1 MGNGRALSGG
11 SSGSRLVWF
20 RALAAACVLL
30 TAACL
35 LLGPGSRRYSQN
47 AAQLWASPIQTAS
60 GSLFSPSRR
69 SLFRSSEAKQ
79 DARSILAKLPL
90 IFEANQ
96 GQADPSV
103 KFLARGAG
111 YTLLLDET
119 GAKLALQTASAART
133 EKSVRMTLVGANPAS
148 TLDGTGALPGKTNYL
163 LGNDPQKWHTGVA
176 QYAGVHYKSVYPG
189 IDLAFYG
196 NQGRLEYDFQVAPG
210 ADPTQAELRFDGT
223 AKLVLIDGDLI
234 LTSDKGESR
243 VTLRAPHIY
252 QRVGTRQQSVD
263 GRFVLRA
270 ANRVGFEVGPYD
282 RSRELVIDPVLEFSS
297 YFGGSGSETAPAVAV
312 NGDGFIYIAGT
323 TQGSPETSFP
333 TATTQTL
340 IPTTLSLSSSNPSH
354 IFVAKIDPTTP
365 AVVYETFLGG
375 TGTDTLCPAYPGY
388 AFAFPCSGLGVDIS
402 GKVYVVGNTTS
413 TDFPTYGVPYQSTPK
428 AKGTQCPV
436 SSTVPCTSVF
446 VSVLTSSGTSGSY
459 STYLSGTGNDQ
470 ASGMAIDTNGDV
482 FVTGTTTSTGT
493 SDAPSFTNQF
503 PVTYLPVPYQ
513 IAPRAAT
520 QFFVTKVNTNNVSTA
535 SIAYSTYFGGATP
548 TSPVVVGGGIAV
560 DTIGNVYFSGTTN
573 FFNSGES
580 QAGSGGGQVT
590 DFPIVNAYQPCLDTP
605 PPTVITYPL
614 ACTAPTTTP
623 YPFDAFVAKIN
634 PNNAQTGSAQLL
646 FSTYLGG
653 GTSGGST
660 AGAGIT
666 IDSANVYLTGTTN
679 SSDFILP
686 TGSGA
691 FQECLNTPQNP
702 TNGTCPTTAN
712 GGATAATDAY
722 VARFSLPTT
731 GTTGTPSIVGLGY
744 FSYLG
749 GTANDSGLAI
759 AVDTASGALVTGWTQ
774 SGTIG
779 AQDPTTG
786 FPVTLPNNPIQSV
799 LGGPQN
805 AFFAHIQ
812 TTTQGGQNAQA
823 SFATYFG
830 GNGTDRGTGI
840 AVDSGLNT
848 YIVGDTTSGN
858 TSSGT
863 SSLQLDKPVQ
873 SELNGNGVTNGPPDA
888 FVVKLGTAADLC
900 ITCVAPVLP
909 ANLVAAGNPV
919 TITFTVTNQG
929 PDLASN
935 IIVSGTGAPFTSAS
949 AGSGTCSAPSNDSIA
964 CTIPALQS
972 GSSSVVSFTVT
983 PTQAGLY
990 APIVSVS
997 SVNNNDPNPT
1007 NNTDTFPFTAT
1018 IFTASVLPN
1027 GQTVSAGNT
1036 ASYTVQVTA
1045 VPVFSSSITL
1055 GCSSAPVGATCNFG
1069 STSISLT
1076 STNSASTSL
1085 NVTTTARPVNG
1096 AGLISTR
1103 GPFYAFWLMVP
1114 GMALIGVGAGG
1125 KRRRSWLL
1133 GGLGLSLLFVLVLL
1147 QPACSSGK
1155 TPTTVS
1161 GTPAGNYSMTLTAT
1175 SGSFTQS
1182 ASFNLTVQ

>member
-1 MGNGRALSGG
+1 MGNGRALSGE
-11 SSGSRLVWF
+11 SSGSRLVLV

-30 TAACL
+30 AAACL
-35 LLGPGSRRYSQN
+35 LLGSNSRRYSQN
-47 AAQLWASPIQTAS
+47 AAQVSASPNQTAS
-60 GSLFSPSRR
+60 GSLFSPSSLSR
-69 SLFRSSEAKQ
+69 SFFRSSDTKP
-79 DARSILAKLPL
+79 DAHSILAKLPL

-119 GAKLALQTASAART
+119 GAKLELQTVSAART
-133 EKSVRMTLVGANPAS
+133 EKSVHMTLVGGNPAS
-148 TLDGTGALPGKTNYL
+148 ILDGTGALPGKTNYL
-163 LGNDPQKWHTGVA
+163 LGNDPHKWHTGVA
-176 QYAGVHYKSVYPG
+176 QFAGVHYKSVYPG
-189 IDLAFYG
+189 IDLVFYG

-210 ADPTQAELRFDGT
+210 ADPAQAELQFDGA
-223 AKLVLIDGDLI
+223 AKLELTDGDLI
-234 LTSDKGESR
+234 LAGNEGEGR
-243 VTLRAPHIY
+243 VRLRKPRIY
-252 QRVGTRQQSVD
+252 QNAGDHQQPVD
-263 GRFVLRA
+263 SRFVLRA
-270 ANRVGFEVGPYD
+270 SNRVGFEVGSYD
-282 RSRELVIDPVLEFSS
+282 RSRELVIDPLLEFST

-333 TATTQTL
+333 VATAQTL
-340 IPTTLSLSSSNPSH
+340 IPVGLSLTSSSPSH
-354 IFVAKIDPTTP
+354 IFVAKIDPTGP
-365 AVVYETFLGG
+365 SVVYETFLGG
-375 TGTDTLCPAYPGY
+375 TGTDTLCPVYPGY
-388 AFAFPCSGLGVDIS
+388 TFPFPCSGLGVDIS
-402 GKVYVVGNTTS
+402 GKVYIVGNTTS
-413 TDFPTYGVPYQSTPK
+413 IDFPTNGVPYQTAPK
-428 AKGTQCPV
+428 AKGSQC
-436 SSTVPCTSVF
+436 SGITCTSIF
-446 VSVLTSSGTSGSY
+446 VSVLNTQGSQLGYSS
-459 STYLSGTGNDQ
+459 YLSGTGNDQ
-470 ASGMAIDTNGDV
+470 ASGMTIDTNADV
-482 FVTGTTTSTGT
+482 FITGTTTSN
-493 SDAPSFTNQF
+493 DAGAISPTPDNF
-503 PVTYLPVPYQ
+503 PATYLPVPYQ
-513 IAPRAAT
+513 TSPRAAT
-520 QFFVTKVNTNNVSTA
+520 QFFVTKVNTNNVGTA

-548 TSPVVVGGGIAV
+548 ASPVVVGGGVAV
-560 DTIGNVYFSGTTN
+560 DTIGNIYFSGTTN

-605 PPTVITYPL
+605 PPTIITFPL
-614 ACTAPTTTP
+614 QCTAPTTTP

-653 GTSGGST
+653 GPSNGLT

-691 FQECLNTPQNP
+691 FQPCLNTPP
-702 TNGTCPTTAN
+702 VTPPVPCTSTGGPTT
-712 GGATAATDAY
+712 ATDAY
-722 VARFSLPTT
+722 VARFSLPASSTT
-731 GTTGTPSIVGLGY
+731 GTAGSVGLGY

-749 GTANDSGLAI
+749 GTGSDAGLAI
-759 AVDTASGALVTGWTQ
+759 AVDTASGALVAGWTQ
-774 SGTIG
+774 ST
-779 AQDPTTG
+779 D
-786 FPVTLPNNPIQSV
+786 FPVTLPNNPIQST
-799 LGGPQN
+799 LNGLQN
-805 AFFAHIQ
+805 AFFAHVQ
-812 TTTQGGQNAQA
+812 TTTLGGQNTQA

-840 AVDSGLNT
+840 AVDSSLNT
-848 YIVGDTTSGN
+848 YMVGDTTS
-858 TSSGT
+858 
-863 SSLQLDKPVQ
+863 SSLLQMDKPVQ
-873 SELNGNGVTNGPPDA
+873 SLLNGPSDA

-935 IIVSGTGAPFTSAS
+935 IIVSGTGAPFTSATV
-949 AGSGTCSAPSNDSIA
+949 GSGTCSTPSNNSIA
-964 CTIPALQS
+964 CTIPALQA
-972 GSSSVVSFTVT
+972 GSPALVTFTVT

-997 SVNNNDPNPT
+997 SVTNNDPNPT
-1007 NNTDTFPFTAT
+1007 NNTETFPFTAT
-1018 IFTASVLPN
+1018 IFSVSVLPN

-1036 ASYTVQVTA
+1036 APYTVQITA
-1045 VPVFSSSITL
+1045 NPVFASSISL

-1069 STSISLT
+1069 SNSINLT

-1096 AGLISTR
+1096 AGLKINR
-1103 GPFYAFWLMVP
+1103 GWFYAFWMMVP
-1114 GMALIGVGAGG
+1114 GIALIGGGAGG
-1125 KRRRSWLL
+1125 KRRRKWLL
-1133 GGLGLSLLFVLVLL
+1133 GGSAVLLLFALVLL

>member
-11 SSGSRLVWF
+11 SSGSRLVLV
-20 RALAAACVLL
+20 RALAAACVLVV
-30 TAACL
+30 AACL
-35 LLGPGSRRYSQN
+35 LLGSNSRRYSQN
-47 AAQLWASPIQTAS
+47 AAQVSAFSNQTAS
-60 GSLFSPSRR
+60 ESLFSPSSQSR
-69 SLFRSSEAKQ
+69 SSFRSSDTKP
-79 DARSILAKLPL
+79 DAHSILAKLPL

-111 YTLLLDET
+111 YMLLLDET
-119 GAKLALQTASAART
+119 GAKLVLQTASAART
-133 EKSVRMTLVGANPAS
+133 EKSVHMTLVGANADS
-148 TLDGTGALPGKTNYL
+148 TLDATGPLPGRTNYL
-163 LGNDPQKWHTGVA
+163 MGNDPHKWHTDVA
-176 QYAGVHYKSVYPG
+176 QFAGVHYKSVYPG

-210 ADPTQAELRFDGT
+210 ADPAQAELQFDGA
-223 AKLVLIDGDLI
+223 AKLELADGDLT
-234 LTSDKGESR
+234 LVGNEGEGR
-243 VTLRAPHIY
+243 VRLRKPRIY
-252 QRVGTRQQSVD
+252 QNVGDHQQPVD

-282 RSRELVIDPVLEFSS
+282 RSRELVIDPLLEFST
-297 YFGGSGSETAPAVAV
+297 YFGGSGSETAPAAAV

-333 TATTQTL
+333 AATAQTL
-340 IPTTLSLSSSNPSH
+340 IPVGLSLASSSPSH
-354 IFVAKIDPTTP
+354 IFVAKIDPTGP
-365 AVVYETFLGG
+365 SVVYETFLGG
-375 TGTDTLCPAYPGY
+375 SGTDTLCPSYPGY
-388 AFAFPCSGLGVDIS
+388 TFPFPCSGLGVDIS
-402 GKVYVVGNTTS
+402 GKVYLVGNTTS
-413 TDFPTYGVPYQSTPK
+413 TDFPFNGVPYQSKPAT
-428 AKGTQCPV
+428 KGSQC
-436 SSTVPCTSVF
+436 SGITCTSIF
-446 VSVLTSSGTSGSY
+446 VTVLNTQGSQLGYSS
-459 STYLSGTGNDQ
+459 YLSGNGNDQ
-470 ASGMAIDTNGDV
+470 ASGMAIDTNADV
-482 FVTGTTTSTGT
+482 FITGTTTSNDVA
-493 SDAPSFTNQF
+493 SLSPQDDF
-503 PVTYLPVPYQ
+503 PATYLPVPYQ
-513 IAPRAAT
+513 TAPRAAT
-520 QFFVTKVNTNNVSTA
+520 QFFVTKVNTNNVGAA

-548 TSPVVVGGGIAV
+548 ASPVVVGGGIAV
-560 DTIGNVYFSGTTN
+560 DTIGNIYFSGTTN

-605 PPTVITYPL
+605 PPTIITFPL
-614 ACTAPTTTP
+614 QCTAPTTTP
-623 YPFDAFVAKIN
+623 FPFDAFVAKIN

-653 GTSGGST
+653 GPSNGFT

-691 FQECLNTPQNP
+691 FQPCLNTPP
-702 TNGTCPTTAN
+702 VTPPVPCTST
-712 GGATAATDAY
+712 GGPTAATDAY
-722 VARFSLPTT
+722 VARFSLPASSTT
-731 GTTGTPSIVGLGY
+731 GTAGTVGLGY

-749 GTANDSGLAI
+749 GSLNDAGLAA
-759 AVDTASGALVTGWTQ
+759 AVDTASGALLTGWTQ
-774 SGTIG
+774 S
-779 AQDPTTG
+779 AD
-786 FPVTLPNNPIQSV
+786 FPATLLNNPIQSTIS
-799 LGGPQN
+799 GPQN

-812 TTTQGGQNAQA
+812 TTTIGGQNTQA

-840 AVDSGLNT
+840 AVDSSLNT
-848 YIVGDTTSGN
+848 YMVGDTTS
-858 TSSGT
+858 S
-863 SSLQLDKPVQ
+863 SSLPLDKPVQ
-873 SELNGNGVTNGPPDA
+873 SLLDGPSDA

-935 IIVSGTGAPFTSAS
+935 IIVSGTGAPFTSATV
-949 AGSGTCSAPSNDSIA
+949 GSGTCSTPSNNSIA
-964 CTIPALQS
+964 CTIPALQA
-972 GSSSVVSFTVT
+972 GSPALVTFTVT

-997 SVNNNDPNPT
+997 SVTNNDPVTT
-1007 NNTDTFPFTAT
+1007 NNTETFPFTAT
-1018 IFTASVLPN
+1018 IFSVSVLPN

-1036 ASYTVQVTA
+1036 APYTVQITA
-1045 VPVFSSSITL
+1045 NPVFASSISL

-1069 STSISLT
+1069 SNSINLT

-1096 AGLISTR
+1096 AGLKINRAWS
-1103 GPFYAFWLMVP
+1103 YAFWLMVP
-1114 GMALIGVGAGG
+1114 GMALIGVGTGG
-1125 KRRRSWLL
+1125 KRKRRWL
-1133 GGLGLSLLFVLVLL
+1133 GGSAVLLLLALVLL
-1147 QPACSSGK
+1147 QPACSGGK

>member
-11 SSGSRLVWF
+11 SSGSRLVLV
-20 RALAAACVLL
+20 RALAAVCVLFV
-30 TAACL
+30 AACL
-35 LLGPGSRRYSQN
+35 LLGSNCRRSTQN
-47 AAQLWASPIQTAS
+47 AAQISAFSNQAVT
-60 GSLFSPSRR
+60 GSLFSPSSLSR
-69 SLFRSSEAKQ
+69 SRFSSSNPKL
-79 DARSILAKLPL
+79 DPHSILAKLPL

-96 GQADPSV
+96 GQADANV

-111 YTLLLDET
+111 YMILLDET
-119 GAKLALQTASAART
+119 GAKLVLQTASAART
-133 EKSVRMTLVGANPAS
+133 EKSVHMTLVGANPAS
-148 TLDGTGALPGKTNYL
+148 TLDATGPLPGKTNYL
-163 LGNDPQKWHTGVA
+163 FGNDPDKWHTDVA
-176 QYAGVHYKSVYPG
+176 QFAGVRYKSVYPG

-210 ADPTQAELRFDGT
+210 ADPAQAELQFDDA
-223 AKLVLIDGDLI
+223 AKLELTDGDLV
-234 LTSDKGESR
+234 LLGNEGEGR
-243 VTLRAPHIY
+243 VRLRKPRIY
-252 QRVGTRQQSVD
+252 QSVGDHQQPVD
-263 GRFVLRA
+263 GRFVLRT
-270 ANRVGFEVGPYD
+270 ANRVGFEVGSYD
-282 RSRELVIDPVLEFSS
+282 RNRELVIDPLLEFST

-333 TATTQTL
+333 IATAQTL
-340 IPTTLSLSSSNPSH
+340 IPTSLSLTSSSPSH
-354 IFVAKIDPTTP
+354 IFVAKIDPSGP
-365 AVVYETFLGG
+365 SVVYETFLGG
-375 TGTDTLCPAYPGY
+375 TGTDTLCPSYPGY
-388 AFAFPCSGLGVDIS
+388 TFPFPCSGLGVDIS

-413 TDFPTYGVPYQSTPK
+413 TDFPINGVPYQTAPE
-428 AKGTQCPV
+428 AKGSQC
-436 SSTVPCTSVF
+436 SGITCTSIF
-446 VSVLTSSGTSGSY
+446 VSVLNTQGSQLGYSS
-459 STYLSGTGNDQ
+459 YLSGNGNDQ
-470 ASGMAIDTNGDV
+470 ASGMAIDTNADV
-482 FVTGTTTSTGT
+482 FITGTTTSN
-493 SDAPSFTNQF
+493 DAGAIAPTPDDF
-503 PVTYLPVPYQ
+503 PATYLPVPYQ
-513 IAPRAAT
+513 TAPRAAT
-520 QFFVTKVNTNNVSTA
+520 QFFVTKVNTNNVGTS

-548 TSPVVVGGGIAV
+548 ASPVVVGGGIAV
-560 DTIGNVYFSGTTN
+560 DTIGNIYFSGTTN

-605 PPTVITYPL
+605 PPTIITYPL

-653 GTSGGST
+653 GTSGGLT

-691 FQECLNTPQNP
+691 FQPCLNTPPVTPPVPCTSTGGP
-702 TNGTCPTTAN
+702 TAD
-712 GGATAATDAY
+712 TDAY
-722 VARFSLPTT
+722 VARFSLPASSTT
-731 GTTGTPSIVGLGY
+731 GTAGSVGLGY

-749 GTANDSGLAI
+749 GTLNDAGLAT

-774 SGTIG
+774 SS
-779 AQDPTTG
+779 D
-786 FPVTLPNNPIQSV
+786 FPVTLPNNPIQST
-799 LGGPQN
+799 LNGPQN

-812 TTTQGGQNAQA
+812 TTTLGGQNTQA

-840 AVDSGLNT
+840 AVDSSLNT
-848 YIVGDTTSGN
+848 YIVGDTTS
-858 TSSGT
+858 S
-863 SSLQLDKPVQ
+863 SSLQTDKPVQ
-873 SELNGNGVTNGPPDA
+873 SLLNGNGTAGGPPDA

-935 IIVSGTGAPFTSAS
+935 IIVSGTGAPFTSATV
-949 AGSGTCSAPSNDSIA
+949 GSGTCSTPSNNSIA
-964 CTIPALQS
+964 CTIPALQA
-972 GSSSVVSFTVT
+972 GSPALVTFTVT

-997 SVNNNDPNPT
+997 SVTNNDPDPT
-1007 NNTDTFPFTAT
+1007 NNTETFPFTAT
-1018 IFTASVLPN
+1018 IFSVSVLPN

-1045 VPVFSSSITL
+1045 NPVFASSISL

-1069 STSISLT
+1069 SNSINLT

-1096 AGLISTR
+1096 ASLKINR
-1103 GPFYAFWLMVP
+1103 GWFYAFWLMVP
-1114 GMALIGVGAGG
+1114 GMALIGAGAGG
-1125 KRRRSWLL
+1125 KRRRWLL
-1133 GGLGLSLLFVLVLL
+1133 GGFSLFLLFALVLL
-1147 QPACSSGK
+1147 QPACSGGK

-1182 ASFNLTVQ
+1182 APFNLTVQ

>member
-11 SSGSRLVWF
+11 SSGSRLVLV

-30 TAACL
+30 VAACL
-35 LLGPGSRRYSQN
+35 LLGSNSRRYSQN
-47 AAQLWASPIQTAS
+47 AAQVSASPNQTAS
-60 GSLFSPSRR
+60 GSLFSPPSLSR
-69 SLFRSSEAKQ
+69 SFFRSSETKP
-79 DARSILAKLPL
+79 DAHSILARLPL

-119 GAKLALQTASAART
+119 GAKLVLQTASAAQT
-133 EKSVRMTLVGANPAS
+133 EKAVHMTLVGGNPAS
-148 TLDGTGALPGKTNYL
+148 TLDATGPLPGKTNYL
-163 LGNDPQKWHTGVA
+163 LGNDPRKWHTGVA

-196 NQGRLEYDFQVAPG
+196 SQGRLEYDFQVAPG
-210 ADPTQAELRFDGT
+210 ANPTQAEMQFDDA
-223 AKLVLIDGDLI
+223 AKLELTDGDLI
-234 LTSDKGESR
+234 LLGNEGEGR
-243 VTLRAPHIY
+243 IRLRTPRIY
-252 QRVGTRQQSVD
+252 QNVGDHQQPVD

-270 ANRVGFEVGPYD
+270 ANRVGFEVGSYD
-282 RSRELVIDPVLEFSS
+282 RSRELVIDPLLEFST
-297 YFGGSGSETAPAVAV
+297 YFGGSGSETSPAVAV

-333 TATTQTL
+333 VATAQTL
-340 IPTTLSLSSSNPSH
+340 IPTSLSLTSSSPSH
-354 IFVAKIDPTTP
+354 IFVAKIDPSGP
-365 AVVYETFLGG
+365 SVVYETFLGG
-375 TGTDTLCPAYPGY
+375 TGIDTLCPAYPGY
-388 AFAFPCSGLGVDIS
+388 TFAFPCSGLGVDIS

-413 TDFPTYGVPYQSTPK
+413 TDFPTNGVPYQTAPET
-428 AKGTQCPV
+428 KGSQC
-436 SSTVPCTSVF
+436 SGIICTSIF
-446 VSVLTSSGTSGSY
+446 VSVLNTQGSQLGYSS
-459 STYLSGTGNDQ
+459 YLSGNGNDQ
-470 ASGMAIDTNGDV
+470 ASGMAIDTNADV
-482 FVTGTTTSTGT
+482 FITGTTTSN
-493 SDAPSFTNQF
+493 DAGAIAPTPDDF
-503 PVTYLPVPYQ
+503 PATYLPVPYQ
-513 IAPRAAT
+513 TAPRAAT
-520 QFFVTKVNTNNVSTA
+520 QFFVTKVNTNNVGTA

-548 TSPVVVGGGIAV
+548 ASPVVVGGGVAV
-560 DTIGNVYFSGTTN
+560 DTIGNIYFNGTTN

-605 PPTVITYPL
+605 PPTIITYPL

-653 GTSGGST
+653 GPSGGLT

-691 FQECLNTPQNP
+691 FQQCLNTPPVTPPPACTTTGGP
-702 TNGTCPTTAN
+702 TAD
-712 GGATAATDAY
+712 TDAY
-722 VARFSLPTT
+722 VARFSLPAS
-731 GTTGTPSIVGLGY
+731 GTTGTAGSVGLGY

-749 GTANDSGLAI
+749 GTANDSGLAT

-774 SGTIG
+774 SS
-779 AQDPTTG
+779 D
-786 FPVTLPNNPIQSV
+786 FPATLPNNPIQST
-799 LGGPQN
+799 LNGPQN

-812 TTTQGGQNAQA
+812 TTTLGGQNTQA

-840 AVDSGLNT
+840 AVDSSLNT
-848 YIVGDTTSGN
+848 YIVGDTTSN
-858 TSSGT
+858 AL
-863 SSLQLDKPVQ
+863 LQTDKPVQ
-873 SELNGNGVTNGPPDA
+873 SLLNGNGTAGGPPDA

-935 IIVSGTGAPFTSAS
+935 IIVSGTGAPFTSATV
-949 AGSGTCSAPSNDSIA
+949 GSGTCSTPSNNSIA
-964 CTIPALQS
+964 CTIPALQA
-972 GSSSVVSFTVT
+972 GSPALVTFTVT

-997 SVNNNDPNPT
+997 SVNNNDPNPK
-1007 NNTDTFPFTAT
+1007 NNTETFAFTAT
-1018 IFTASVLPN
+1018 TFSVSVLPN

-1036 ASYTVQVTA
+1036 APYTVQITA
-1045 VPVFSSSITL
+1045 DPVYASSISL
-1055 GCSSAPVGATCNFG
+1055 GCSSAPVGAACNFG
-1069 STSISLT
+1069 SNSISLT
-1076 STNSASTSL
+1076 TTNSASTSL
-1085 NVTTTARPVNG
+1085 NVTTTVRPVNG
-1096 AGLISTR
+1096 AALKINR
-1103 GPFYAFWLMVP
+1103 GSFYVFWLMIP
-1114 GMALIGVGAGG
+1114 GMAFIGVGAGG
-1125 KRRRSWLL
+1125 KRRRRWLL
-1133 GGLGLSLLFVLVLL
+1133 GGLALSLLFALVLL
-1147 QPACSSGK
+1147 QPACSGGK

-1161 GTPAGNYSMTLTAT
+1161 GTPAGNYSMTMTAT

>member
-11 SSGSRLVWF
+11 SSGRRLVLV

-30 TAACL
+30 VVACL
-35 LLGPGSRRYSQN
+35 LLGPNSRRYSQTP
-47 AAQLWASPIQTAS
+47 AQVSAFSNQPAS
-60 GSLFSPSRR
+60 GALFSPPSLSR
-69 SLFRSSEAKQ
+69 SFVQSSDVNP
-79 DARSILAKLPL
+79 DAHSILAKLPL

-111 YTLLLDET
+111 YMLLLDET
-119 GAKLALQTASAART
+119 GAKLMLQTASAART
-133 EKSVRMTLVGANPAS
+133 EKSVHMRLVGANAS
-148 TLDGTGALPGKTNYL
+148 SAVDATGPLPGKTNYL
-163 LGNDPQKWHTGVA
+163 LGNDPHKWHTDVA
-176 QYAGVHYKSVYPG
+176 QFAGVHYKSVYPG

-210 ADPTQAELRFDGT
+210 ANPAQAELQFDGA
-223 AKLVLIDGDLI
+223 AKLKLADGDLI
-234 LTSDKGESR
+234 LLGDAGENPVR
-243 VTLRAPHIY
+243 LRKPRIY
-252 QRVGTRQQSVD
+252 QNVGDHQQPVE
-263 GRFVLRA
+263 GRFVVRA
-270 ANRVGFEVGPYD
+270 ANRVGFEVGSYD
-282 RSRELVIDPVLEFSS
+282 RSRELVIDPLLEFST

-333 TATTQTL
+333 AATAQTL
-340 IPTTLSLSSSNPSH
+340 IPVGLSLTSSSPSH
-354 IFVAKIDPTTP
+354 IFVAKIDPTGP
-365 AVVYETFLGG
+365 SVVYETFLGG
-375 TGTDTLCPAYPGY
+375 SGTDTLCPAYPGY
-388 AFAFPCSGLGVDIS
+388 TFPFPCSGLGVDIS

-413 TDFPTYGVPYQSTPK
+413 TDFPFNGVPYQSTPE
-428 AKGTQCPV
+428 AKGSQCSAV
-436 SSTVPCTSVF
+436 TCTSIF
-446 VSVLTSSGTSGSY
+446 VTVLNTQGSQLGYSS
-459 STYLSGTGNDQ
+459 YLSGNGNDQ
-470 ASGMAIDTNGDV
+470 ASGMAIDTNADV
-482 FVTGTTTSTGT
+482 FITGTTTST
-493 SDAPSFTNQF
+493 DAGAISPADDF
-503 PVTYLPVPYQ
+503 PATYLPVPYQ
-513 IAPRAAT
+513 TAPRAAT
-520 QFFVTKVNTNNVSTA
+520 QFFVTKVNTNNVGSS

-548 TSPVVVGGGIAV
+548 ASPVVVGGGIAV
-560 DTIGNVYFSGTTN
+560 DTIGNIYFSGTTN

-605 PPTVITYPL
+605 PPTTITYPL

-623 YPFDAFVAKIN
+623 FPFDAFVAKIN

-653 GTSGGST
+653 GASGGFT

-691 FQECLNTPQNP
+691 FQPCLNTPP
-702 TNGTCPTTAN
+702 VVPPVACTST
-712 GGATAATDAY
+712 GGPTAATDAY
-722 VARFSLPTT
+722 VARFSLPASSTT
-731 GTTGTPSIVGLGY
+731 GTAGSVGLGY

-749 GTANDSGLAI
+749 GSADDAGLAI

-774 SGTIG
+774 ST
-779 AQDPTTG
+779 D
-786 FPVTLPNNPIQSV
+786 FPASSSNPIQSTIS
-799 LGGPQN
+799 GPQN

-812 TTTQGGQNAQA
+812 TTTIGGQNTQA

-840 AVDSGLNT
+840 AVDSSLNT
-848 YIVGDTTSGN
+848 YIVGDTTS
-858 TSSGT
+858 S
-863 SSLQLDKPVQ
+863 SSLPLDKPVQ
-873 SELNGNGVTNGPPDA
+873 SLLNGPSDA

-900 ITCVAPVLP
+900 INCVAPVLP

-919 TITFTVTNQG
+919 TITFTVTNEG

-935 IIVSGTGAPFTSAS
+935 IIVSGTGAPFTSATV
-949 AGSGTCSAPSNDSIA
+949 GSGTCSTPSNNSIA
-964 CTIPALQS
+964 CTIPALQA
-972 GSSSVVSFTVT
+972 GSPALVTFTVT

-1007 NNTDTFPFTAT
+1007 NNTETFSFTAT
-1018 IFTASVLPN
+1018 TFAVSVLPN

-1036 ASYTVQVTA
+1036 APYTVQITA
-1045 VPVFSSSITL
+1045 DPVFASSISL

-1069 STSISLT
+1069 SNSISLT
-1076 STNSASTSL
+1076 TTNSASTSL

-1096 AGLISTR
+1096 ASLKINR
-1103 GPFYAFWLMVP
+1103 AWFYAFWLMVP
-1114 GMALIGVGAGG
+1114 GMAFIGVNPGG
-1125 KRRRSWLL
+1125 KRRRKWLL
-1133 GGLGLSLLFVLVLL
+1133 GGSAMFLLFALVLL
-1147 QPACSSGK
+1147 QPACSGGK

-1161 GTPAGNYSMTLTAT
+1161 GTPAGNYTMTLTAT

-1182 ASFNLTVQ
+1182 ATFNLTVQ

>member
-11 SSGSRLVWF
+11 SSGSRLVLV
-20 RALAAACVLL
+20 RALAAACVLVV
-30 TAACL
+30 AAGL
-35 LLGPGSRRYSQN
+35 LLGSNSRRYSQ
-47 AAQLWASPIQTAS
+47 ASVQVSAFSNQTAS
-60 GSLFSPSRR
+60 GALFSPSSLSR
-69 SLFRSSEAKQ
+69 SFFRSSDAKP
-79 DARSILAKLPL
+79 DAHSILAKLPL
-90 IFEANQ
+90 IFEVNQ

-111 YTLLLDET
+111 YMLLLDET
-119 GAKLALQTASAART
+119 GAKLVLQTANAART
-133 EKSVRMTLVGANPAS
+133 EKSVHMRLVGANAAS
-148 TLDGTGALPGKTNYL
+148 TVDATGPLPGKTNYL
-163 LGNDPQKWHTGVA
+163 LGNDPHKWHTDVA
-176 QYAGVHYKSVYPG
+176 QFAGVHYKGVYPG

-210 ADPTQAELRFDGT
+210 ANPAQPELQFDGA
-223 AKLVLIDGDLI
+223 AKLELADGDLM
-234 LTSDKGESR
+234 LVGDEGQGR
-243 VTLRAPHIY
+243 VYLRKPRIY
-252 QRVGTRQQSVD
+252 QNVGDHQQSVD

-270 ANRVGFEVGPYD
+270 ANHVGFEVGPYD
-282 RSRELVIDPVLEFSS
+282 RSRELVIDPLLEFST

-323 TQGSPETSFP
+323 TQGSPDTSFP
-333 TATTQTL
+333 VATAQTL
-340 IPTTLSLSSSNPSH
+340 IPASLSLTSSSPSH
-354 IFVAKIDPTTP
+354 IFVAKIDPSGP
-365 AVVYETFLGG
+365 SVVYETFLGG
-375 TGTDTLCPAYPGY
+375 SGTDTLCPSYPGY
-388 AFAFPCSGLGVDIS
+388 SFPFPVPPNATSSFPCSGLGVDIS

-413 TDFPTYGVPYQSTPK
+413 TDFPINGVPYQKAPE
-428 AKGTQCPV
+428 AKGSQC
-436 SSTVPCTSVF
+436 SGITCTSIF
-446 VSVLTSSGTSGSY
+446 VTVLNTQGSQLGYSS
-459 STYLSGTGNDQ
+459 YLSGNGNDQ
-470 ASGMAIDTNGDV
+470 ASGMAIDTNADV
-482 FVTGTTTSTGT
+482 FITGTTTST
-493 SDAPSFTNQF
+493 DAGAIAPTPDDF
-503 PVTYLPVPYQ
+503 PATYLPVPYQ
-513 IAPRAAT
+513 TAPRAAT
-520 QFFVTKVNTNNVSTA
+520 QFFVTKVNTNNVGTA

-548 TSPVVVGGGIAV
+548 ASPVVVGGGIAV
-560 DTIGNVYFSGTTN
+560 DTIGNIYFSGTTN

-605 PPTVITYPL
+605 PPTIITFPL
-614 ACTAPTTTP
+614 QCTAPTTTP

-653 GTSGGST
+653 GPSNGLT

-691 FQECLNTPQNP
+691 FQPCLNTPP
-702 TNGTCPTTAN
+702 VTPPVPCTST
-712 GGATAATDAY
+712 GGPAVPTDAY
-722 VARFSLPTT
+722 VARFSLPASSTT
-731 GTTGTPSIVGLGY
+731 GTAGAVGLGY

-749 GTANDSGLAI
+749 GSADDAGLAA

-774 SGTIG
+774 ST
-779 AQDPTTG
+779 D
-786 FPVTLPNNPIQSV
+786 FPVTLPNNPIQSTI
-799 LGGPQN
+799 GGPQN

-812 TTTQGGQNAQA
+812 TTTIGGQNTQA

-840 AVDSGLNT
+840 AVDSSLNT
-848 YIVGDTTSGN
+848 YMVGDTTS
-858 TSSGT
+858 T
-863 SSLQLDKPVQ
+863 SLQLDKPVQ
-873 SELNGNGVTNGPPDA
+873 SLLNGNGTAGGPPDA

-900 ITCVAPVLP
+900 INCVAPVLP

-935 IIVSGTGAPFTSAS
+935 IIVSGTGAPFTSATV
-949 AGSGTCSAPSNDSIA
+949 GSGTCSTPSNNSIA
-964 CTIPALQS
+964 CTIPALQA
-972 GSSSVVSFTVT
+972 GSPALVTFTVT

-997 SVNNNDPNPT
+997 SVTNNDPNPT
-1007 NNTDTFPFTAT
+1007 NNTETFPFTAT
-1018 IFTASVLPN
+1018 IFSVSVLPN

-1045 VPVFSSSITL
+1045 NPVFASSISL

-1069 STSISLT
+1069 SNSINLT

-1096 AGLISTR
+1096 ASLKINR
-1103 GPFYAFWLMVP
+1103 AWFCAFWLMVP
-1114 GMALIGVGAGG
+1114 GMALIGAGAGG
-1125 KRRRSWLL
+1125 KRRRRWLL
-1133 GGLGLSLLFVLVLL
+1133 GGSAVFLLFALVLL

>member
-11 SSGSRLVWF
+11 SSGSRLVLV
-20 RALAAACVLL
+20 RALAAACVLVV
-30 TAACL
+30 AAGL
-35 LLGPGSRRYSQN
+35 LLGSNSRRYSQ
-47 AAQLWASPIQTAS
+47 ASAQVSAFSNQTAS
-60 GSLFSPSRR
+60 GALFSPSSLSR
-69 SLFRSSEAKQ
+69 SFFRSSDAKP
-79 DARSILAKLPL
+79 DAHSILAKLPL

-111 YTLLLDET
+111 YVLLFDQT
-119 GAKLALQTASAART
+119 GAKLVLQAANAART
-133 EKSVRMTLVGANPAS
+133 EKSVHMRLVGANAAS
-148 TLDGTGALPGKTNYL
+148 TVDATGPLPGKTNYL
-163 LGNDPQKWHTGVA
+163 LGNDPHKWHTDVA
-176 QYAGVHYKSVYPG
+176 QFAGVHYKGVYPG
-189 IDLAFYG
+189 IDLVFYG

-210 ADPTQAELRFDGT
+210 ADPAQAELQFDGA
-223 AKLVLIDGDLI
+223 AKVELADGDLI
-234 LTSDKGESR
+234 LVGNAGESR
-243 VTLRAPHIY
+243 VRLQKPRIY
-252 QRVGTRQQSVD
+252 QNVGDHQQPVD

-270 ANRVGFEVGPYD
+270 ANRVGFALGPYD
-282 RSRELVIDPVLEFSS
+282 RSRELVIDPLLEFST

-333 TATTQTL
+333 AATAQTL
-340 IPTTLSLSSSNPSH
+340 IPVGLSLTSSSPSH
-354 IFVAKIDPTTP
+354 IFVAKIDPTGP
-365 AVVYETFLGG
+365 SVVYETFLGG
-375 TGTDTLCPAYPGY
+375 SGTDTLCPAYTGY
-388 AFAFPCSGLGVDIS
+388 SFAFPCSGLGVDLGGS
-402 GKVYVVGNTTS
+402 VYIVGNTTS
-413 TDFPTYGVPYQSTPK
+413 TDFPTHGVPYQTKPK
-428 AKGTQCPV
+428 TKGSQC
-436 SSTVPCTSVF
+436 SGITCTSLF
-446 VSVLTSSGTSGSY
+446 VSVLNSQGSQLGYSS
-459 STYLSGTGNDQ
+459 YLSGTGNDQ

-482 FVTGTTTSTGT
+482 FVTGTTTSTDTT
-493 SDAPSFTNQF
+493 STDPVNDLPSFTNQF
-503 PVTYLPVPYQ
+503 PVTFLPVPYQ
-513 IAPRAAT
+513 TAPRASV
-520 QFFVTKVNTNNVSTA
+520 QFFVTKVDTKNVSTA

-548 TSPVVVGGGIAV
+548 ASPVVVGGGVAV
-560 DTIGNVYFSGTTN
+560 DTIGNIYFSGTTN

-605 PPTVITYPL
+605 PPTIITFPL
-614 ACTAPTTTP
+614 QCTAPTTTP

-653 GTSGGST
+653 GPSNGLT

-691 FQECLNTPQNP
+691 FQPCLNTPPVTPPVPCTSTGGP
-702 TNGTCPTTAN
+702 TAD
-712 GGATAATDAY
+712 TDAY
-722 VARFSLPTT
+722 VARFSLPASSTT
-731 GTTGTPSIVGLGY
+731 GTAGSVGLGY

-749 GTANDSGLAI
+749 GSANDAGLAT

-774 SGTIG
+774 SS
-779 AQDPTTG
+779 D
-786 FPVTLPNNPIQSV
+786 FPVTLLSNPIQPT
-799 LGGPQN
+799 LNGPQN

-812 TTTQGGQNAQA
+812 TTTIGGQNTQA

-840 AVDSGLNT
+840 AVDSSLNT
-848 YIVGDTTSGN
+848 YMVGNTTS
-858 TSSGT
+858 T
-863 SSLQLDKPVQ
+863 SLQLDKPVQ
-873 SELNGNGVTNGPPDA
+873 SLLNGNGIAGGPPDA

-935 IIVSGTGAPFTSAS
+935 IIVSGTGAPFTSATV
-949 AGSGTCSAPSNDSIA
+949 GSGTCSTPSNNSIA
-964 CTIPALQS
+964 CTIPSLQAGSPALAT
-972 GSSSVVSFTVT
+972 FTVT

-997 SVNNNDPNPT
+997 SVTNNDPDPT
-1007 NNTDTFPFTAT
+1007 NNTKTFPFTAT
-1018 IFTASVLPN
+1018 IFSVSVLPN

-1036 ASYTVQVTA
+1036 APYTVQITA
-1045 VPVFSSSITL
+1045 NPVFASSISL

-1069 STSISLT
+1069 SNSINLT

-1096 AGLISTR
+1096 AAIKINHGW
-1103 GPFYAFWLMVP
+1103 FYAFWLMVP
-1114 GMALIGVGAGG
+1114 GMALIGAGAGG
-1125 KRRRSWLL
+1125 KRRRRWLL
-1133 GGLGLSLLFVLVLL
+1133 GGSAVFLLFALVLL
-1147 QPACSSGK
+1147 QPACSGGK